1 MYNRRVQRRQSR
13 KRSCRR
19 NRAMYGGG
27 AGLSYSFAGSV
38 DPNNP
43 GLGNAARVVPV
54 SSCGDAAAP
63 GRISDT
69 GTAGGVPG
77 FGGRQY
83 GGSNSGI
90 VDPID
95 SLMKMAGQ
103 TGGGPG
109 SGGRQYGGSNSG
121 VVDPVDSLMKMAGQ
135 TGGGRQY
142 GGSSSGVAD
151 PIDSLMKMAGQ
162 TGGGY
167 SMNPVGGPAPF
178 MDRTYS
184 GCGEGAFATRNPL
197 NEAVPST
204 ITAPPALKGG
214 RRRRSRKCWSGGRRS
229 LSRRRS
235 MRGGMAPV
243 DGMVYEAPPSGYT
256 FAPSN
261 SSGGSAG
268 TLADGKAPF
277 AVAVPYTAQ
286 PSASSACLK
295 TGGRRRRNSRKHR
308 R

>member
-13 KRSCRR
+13 KRNCRR
-19 NRAMYGGG
+19 NRGMYGGG

-54 SSCGDAAAP
+54 SSCGDATAP

-83 GGSNSGI
+83 GGSSSGS

-95 SLMKMAGQ
+95 A
-103 TGGGPG
+103 
-109 SGGRQYGGSNSG
+109 
-121 VVDPVDSLMKMAGQ
+121 
-135 TGGGRQY
+135 
-142 GGSSSGVAD
+142 
-151 PIDSLMKMAGQ
+151 LMKMAGQ

-167 SMNPVGGPAPF
+167 SMNPIGGSNPF

-214 RRRRSRKCWSGGRRS
+214 RRRSRKCWSGGRRCW
-229 LSRRRS
+229 SRR

-243 DGMVYEAPPSGYT
+243 DGMVYEAGRSGYT
-256 FAPSN
+256 LVPSN
-261 SSGGSAG
+261 SSGGNAG
-268 TLADGKAPF
+268 TLADGKVPF
-277 AVAVPYTAQ
+277 TIAVPYTAQ
-286 PSASSACLK
+286 PSVSSACLK
-295 TGGRRRRNSRKHR
+295 TGGRRRRNSRKQR